1 MGGGLL
7 QLVAMG
13 AQDAYLSGNPQI
25 TFWKGMFK
33 RHTNFAMEPF
43 RINFTGQPNWG
54 TKQSATINRN
64 ADLLY
69 STYLEVQLPSYN
81 SDSRKDA
88 CYNNDQ
94 FHLGYNLLKY
104 AELEIGGQLI
114 DRQYGEWMFL
124 WDTLCGSTEKSLNG
138 QQMVGVGGRT
148 SVLGSANPAGT
159 NSFTSGTT
167 TVYIDANGATNGTPT
182 ASVGQ
187 VFIPGEN
194 AGCKVYIS
202 RSLITKRLYK

>member
-43 RINFTGQPNWG
+43 RINFTGQPSWG

-69 STYLEVQLPSYN
+69 STYLEVHLPHY
-81 SDSRKDA
+81 DSTRKKDA

-114 DRQYGEWMFL
+114 VATPLMSDSFYEDFDHIKPYSASSILSVFG
-124 WDTLCGSTEKSLNG
+124 GSNT
-138 QQMVGVGGRT
+138 QT
-148 SVLGSANPAGT
+148 SS
-159 NSFTSGTT
+159 
-167 TVYIDANGATNGTPT
+167 
-182 ASVGQ
+182 
-187 VFIPGEN
+187 
-194 AGCKVYIS
+194 KVS
-202 RSLITKRLYK
+202 SWALLLR